1 MFMEERQKDIVKKL
15 NENGRVLVSELQE
28 HYGISADCARRDLRM
43 LEGKGLLQRT
53 HGGAIAL
60 SKGDCFPAETYSPED
75 FSEERP
81 DYRSVAAEAVKQIR
95 EGEVIYLTTSQV
107 GYDMAKLLPDSLS
120 VTVLTN
126 SISVAEALRRKPA
139 VGLIFLGGGMNHRG
153 NCHDWYTVNMV
164 KNIHMDKAFF
174 SHTAF
179 DLSFGAS
186 LHESSG
192 VEFAR
197 AVMENSSVNIG
208 VYPSSKIGRRAVH
221 SVCRP
226 ESYDLLITDNG
237 ICEDFTAQ
245 AAEMGIRI
253 EIARLPED
261 E

>member
-60 SKGDCFPAETYSPED
+60 SERGCFPMETYSPED

-81 DYRSVAAEAVKQIR
+81 DYRAVAAEAVKQIR
-95 EGEVIYLTTSQV
+95 EGEVIYLTASQV

-153 NCHDWYTVNMV
+153 NCHVW
-164 KNIHMDKAFF
+164 
-174 SHTAF
+174 
-179 DLSFGAS
+179 
-186 LHESSG
+186 
-192 VEFAR
+192 
-197 AVMENSSVNIG
+197 
-208 VYPSSKIGRRAVH
+208 
-221 SVCRP
+221 
-226 ESYDLLITDNG
+226 
-237 ICEDFTAQ
+237 
-245 AAEMGIRI
+245 
-253 EIARLPED
+253 
-261 E
+261 